1 MQQVKR
7 YAEIM
12 RDADE
17 TADESARAAIR
28 AMTRLLPDVYGTIRP
43 SDIIHAP
50 VAEVLTAAK
59 TLHFV
64 MQEVV
69 LPKFSIL
76 SDEPQVEQEGSVFD
90 RYDEEEGYNDEP
102 AEKSSPW
109 AACLESIEIIT
120 QAAIKIMR
128 QSYTD
133 TMKEEMV
140 PLIEHLKWEIDHQPR
155 QKQEKEG
162 G

>member
-1 MQQVKR
+1 MDG
-7 YAEIM
+7 
-12 RDADE
+12 DA
-17 TADESARAAIR
+17 AESAKAAVR
-28 AMTRLLPDVYGTIRP
+28 SMTRLLPDIYGTVRP
-43 SDIIHAP
+43 ADVIHAP
-50 VAEVLTAAK
+50 VAEVITAAK

-76 SDEPQVEQEGSVFD
+76 SDEPQVEQEASVFD
-90 RYDEEEGYNDEP
+90 KYDEEEGYNDEP
-102 AEKSSPW
+102 AAKSSPW

-140 PLIEHLKWEIDHQPR
+140 PLIEHLKWEIDHQPQ
-155 QKQEKEG
+155 QKKQKERRTAPYV
-162 G
+162 

>member
-1 MQQVKR
+1 M
-7 YAEIM
+7 
-12 RDADE
+12 DAD
-17 TADESARAAIR
+17 AAESARAAVGSM
-28 AMTRLLPDVYGTIRP
+28 ARLLPDIYGTLRP
-43 SDIIHAP
+43 ADVIHAD
-50 VAEVLTAAK
+50 VIEVLTAAK

-64 MQEVV
+64 MQEIV

-76 SDEPQVEQEGSVFD
+76 SDETQVEQEASLFD
-90 RYDEEEGYNDEP
+90 RFDEEKGYNDEP
-102 AEKSSPW
+102 AAQSSPW
-109 AACLESIEIIT
+109 AACLESIEVIT

-133 TMKEEMV
+133 TMQEELV

-155 QKQEKEG
+155 QKNYKKG